1 MFGNYTKIITII
13 AIFFAMSVSHLTS
26 KESGSA
32 SLYMYG
38 AMIDATA
45 QENSEGGILANK
57 QIRIINLGPII
68 NHPGVDYAPTIS
80 ADGKTL
86 FYVSNKPGSIKTADG
101 ELSHDFW
108 VAKKANRLDT
118 IFEQPY
124 NLDPSN
130 NMGLNG
136 VNTVLNEGAA
146 SIAADR
152 QTLYFTGCNRP
163 DGLGSCDIYKTSIQ
177 GDQWGRPV
185 NLGRNVNSKNFDSQ
199 PSIAPDQS
207 RIYFVSTRQGPNSD
221 GEDDIVNADIWYSD
235 YDFDLEEWGKAKNLE
250 AINTKG
256 RDVSP
261 FIAAD
266 GVTLFFASDGWKPN
280 YGGQDF
286 YVTRYDPSTETWSKP
301 ENIGA
306 PINTANDE
314 QFITLPASGDII
326 YFSSNRDDIRGAQGS
341 LDIYM
346 AFVPSFFKAVNIT
359 GTVKDEC
366 TGEFIPARISIR
378 NPITGEVYTDELNQG
393 HQSFEKIITNDWYG
407 DPKDNN
413 KYINLEIT
421 AEHPSYGKRTVV
433 QRVDKPEQTSDSKEA
448 GAIALEYNVDIT
460 LGNRPV
466 LKSNIETA
474 DYVKK
479 NATKNPSIAGYNGL
493 VMEEVLSWDLY
504 PLLNYVF
511 FDIGSSKL
519 PDRYIS
525 FDGSGAAFKSSFSD
539 TTIPGGTM
547 DKYYHVLNIYGFR
560 LNKYPD
566 TKITLIGCNDN
577 TNEGEKGNTELSK
590 ARAQTVFDYLKNVW
604 GISPDR
610 MKIEYRNFPDIK
622 SNPKDSMGLAEN
634 RRVELICDNWEVTK
648 PVFEKDPKTF
658 PQPVTMKWDMENGID
673 ESIIA
678 SRRIE
683 IMKGGQPWKTLK
695 DVGRTESM
703 YQWDWKSED
712 GKYPKNEDAF
722 TAKLIVVSKAGKEC
736 ESEPVT
742 VPVMQVSSEQKLV
755 TQGADTMYENYSL
768 ILFKFNSYDAG
779 PLNDKIMKDYVYNRV
794 RPHSVV
800 EVIGHT
806 DVVGLYETN
815 AKLSVNRA
823 KTVYSG
829 INKVSGGKYADLEMR
844 GVGEDEP
851 LYDNNTPEGRFY
863 NRTVQVLIKTPITG
877 KNDE

>member
-1 MFGNYTKIITII
+1 MFEKYTKLISLFAII
-13 AIFFAMSVSHLTS
+13 FAMSLSSMTS
-26 KESGSA
+26 KEAGNA

-38 AMIDATA
+38 AVIDAA
-45 QENSEGGILANK
+45 VQDDEGGILANK
-57 QIRIINLGPII
+57 EIRIINLGPVI

-86 FYVSNKPGSIKTADG
+86 FFVSDKPGSIKTDDDD
-101 ELSHDFW
+101 LSHDFW
-108 VAKKANRLDT
+108 VAKKGDRMDT
-118 IFEQPY
+118 VFNQPY

-136 VNTVLNEGAA
+136 VNTILNEGAA
-146 SIAADR
+146 SVAADR
-152 QTLYFTGCNRP
+152 QTLYFTACNRP

-185 NLGRNVNSKNFDSQ
+185 NLGRNVNAKNFDSQ
-199 PSIAPDQS
+199 PTISPDQS
-207 RIYFVSTRQGPNSD
+207 RVYFVSTREGPNSD
-221 GEDDIVNADIWYSD
+221 GEEDVKNFDIWYSD
-235 YDFDLEEWGKAKNLE
+235 YDFDLEEWGKAKNLT
-250 AINTKG
+250 AINTPG

-266 GVTLFFASDGWKPN
+266 GVTLFFASDGHEPN

-286 YVTRYDPSTETWSKP
+286 YITRYDPGTDSWSKP

-306 PINTANDE
+306 PINTENDE

-326 YFSSNRDDIRGAQGS
+326 YFSSTREDLRGAQGS

-346 AFVPSFFKAVNIT
+346 AFVPSFFKAVNIA

-366 TGEFIPARISIR
+366 TGEFIPARVSIR
-378 NPITGEVYTDELNQG
+378 NPITGEVYTDELNEG
-393 HQSFEKIITNDWYG
+393 HQTFEKIITNEWYG

-413 KYINLEIT
+413 KYINLELT
-421 AEHPSYGKRTVV
+421 AEHPSYGKRTIV
-433 QRVDKPEQTSDSKEA
+433 QRIEKPETTSKA
-448 GAIALEYNVDIT
+448 GEENAIALEYNVEIT
-460 LGNRPV
+460 LGEKPEIKANV
-466 LKSNIETA
+466 DMA

-479 NATKNPSIAGYNGL
+479 NSGKNPAIAGFNGL

-511 FDIGSSKL
+511 FDIGSSTL

-525 FDGSGAAFKSSFSD
+525 FDGNGAAFKSSFSD

-560 LNKYPD
+560 LNQYPD
-566 TKITLIGCNDN
+566 TKITLVGCNDN
-577 TNEGEKGNTELSK
+577 TNPGEKGNKELSK
-590 ARAQTVFDYLKNVW
+590 KRAESVFAYLNKVW
-604 GISPDR
+604 NISEDR
-610 MKIEYRNFPDIK
+610 MKIEYRNFPAIK
-622 SNPKDSMGLAEN
+622 SNPRDSMGLAEN
-634 RRVELICDNWEVTK
+634 RRVEILCDNWDVTK

-658 PQPVTMKWDMENGID
+658 PQPVTMKWELGNGID
-673 ESIIA
+673 ESIVA
-678 SRRIE
+678 DRRIE
-683 IMKGGQPWKTLK
+683 ILKGGKPWKTLT
-695 DVGRTESM
+695 DVGRTESLK
-703 YQWDWKSED
+703 QWDWKSED
-712 GKYPKNEDAF
+712 GKYPKNEEEF
-722 TAKLIVVSKAGKEC
+722 TARLILVSKAGKEC
-736 ESEPVT
+736 ISEPFT

-779 PLNDKIMKDYVYNRV
+779 PLNDKIMTDYVYNRV
-794 RPHSVV
+794 RPESVV
-800 EVIGHT
+800 DIIGHT

-823 KTVYSG
+823 KTVFKG
-829 INKVSGGKYADLEMR
+829 IKKESKGKYAELEMR

-851 LYDNNTPEGRFY
+851 LYDNETPEGRFY
-863 NRTVQVLIKTPITG
+863 NRTVNVLIKTPITG
-877 KNDE
+877 KE

>member
-1 MFGNYTKIITII
+1 MFGKYTKLISLF
-13 AIFFAMSVSHLTS
+13 AIFFAMSYVNLTS
-26 KESGSA
+26 KDAGGA

-38 AMIDATA
+38 AVINAAA
-45 QENSEGGILANK
+45 QDDSDGGILANK
-57 QIRIINLGPII
+57 EIKIINLGPII
-68 NHPGVDYAPTIS
+68 NHSGVDYAPTIS

-86 FYVSNKPGSIKTADG
+86 FYVSNKPGSIMTEDG

-108 VAKKANRLDT
+108 VAKKADRMDT
-118 IFEQPY
+118 VFNQPY

-152 QTLYFTGCNRP
+152 QTLYFTACNRP

-185 NLGRNVNSKNFDSQ
+185 NLGRNVNDKGFDTQ
-199 PSIAPDQS
+199 PTITPDQS
-207 RIYFVSTRQGPNSD
+207 RIYFISTREGPNSD
-221 GEDDIVNADIWYSD
+221 GELDVKNYDIWYSD
-235 YDFDLEEWGKAKNLE
+235 YDFDLEEWGKAKNLT
-250 AINTKG
+250 ALNTPG
-256 RDVSP
+256 REESP

-266 GVTLFFASDGWKPN
+266 GSTLFFASDGHKPN
-280 YGGQDF
+280 YGGRDF
-286 YVTRYDPSTETWSKP
+286 YVARYDQSADTWSKP

-306 PINTANDE
+306 PINTENNE

-326 YFSSNRDDIRGAQGS
+326 YFSSTREDLRGAQGS

-346 AFVPSFFKAVNIT
+346 AFVPSFFKAVSLA
-359 GTVKDEC
+359 GTVRDEC

-378 NPITGEVYTDELNQG
+378 NPITGELYSDELNEG
-393 HQSFEKIITNDWYG
+393 HQNFEKIITNDWYG
-407 DPKDNN
+407 DPKDNH

-421 AEHPSYGKRTVV
+421 AEHPSYGKRTIV
-433 QRVDKPEQTSDSKEA
+433 QKIEKPDQTSKAGEA

-460 LGNRPV
+460 LGNKPV
-466 LKSNIETA
+466 LKANVDMA

-479 NATKNPSIAGYNGL
+479 NSGKNPAIAGFNGL

-511 FDIGSSKL
+511 FDIGSSTL
-519 PDRYIS
+519 PDRYIK
-525 FDGSGAAFKSSFSD
+525 FDSPNNAFKASFTD

-560 LNKYPD
+560 LNQYPNE
-566 TKITLIGCNDN
+566 KITLVGCNDN
-577 TNEGEKGNTELSK
+577 TNTGEKGNLELSK
-590 ARAQTVFDYLKNVW
+590 SRAESVFNYLNTVW
-604 GISPDR
+604 GISADR
-610 MKIEYRNFPDIK
+610 MKIESRNFPDIK

-634 RRVELICDNWEVTK
+634 RRVEILCDNWEVTK

-658 PQPVTMKWDMENGID
+658 PQPVKMKWEMENGID

-683 IMKGGQPWKTLK
+683 IQKGTGEWKTLK
-695 DVGRTESM
+695 EIGRTESL
-703 YQWDWKSED
+703 YEWDWKSAEN
-712 GKYPKNEDAF
+712 KYPKNEEAF
-722 TAKLIVVSKAGKEC
+722 TARLVVISKAGKEC
-736 ESEPVT
+736 ISEPVT
-742 VPVMQVSSEQKLV
+742 VPVMQVTSEQKLV

-794 RPHSVV
+794 RPESVV

-823 KTVYSG
+823 KTVHTG
-829 INKVSGGKYADLEMR
+829 INKESKGKYGNLEMR

-851 LYDNNTPEGRFY
+851 LYDNETPEGRFY
-863 NRTVQVLIKTPITG
+863 NRTVQVLIKTPVTG
-877 KNDE
+877 KE

>member
-1 MFGNYTKIITII
+1 MFKNYTKIITLLT
-13 AIFFAMSVSHLTS
+13 IFFAMSVSSLIS
-26 KESGSA
+26 KEAGST

-38 AMIDATA
+38 AVIETTA

-57 QIRIINLGPII
+57 QIRIINLGPVI

-86 FYVSNKPGSIKTADG
+86 FYVSNRPGSIKTADD

-108 VAKKANRLDT
+108 VAKKKNRLDT
-118 IFEQPY
+118 LFEAPY

-130 NMGLNG
+130 NMGLKG

-152 QTLYFTGCNRP
+152 QTLYFTACNRD
-163 DGLGSCDIYKTSIQ
+163 DGFGSCDIYKTSIQ

-207 RIYFVSTRQGPNSD
+207 RVYFTSTRQGPNSN
-221 GEDDIVNADIWYSD
+221 GDDVIENADIWYSD
-235 YDFDLEEWGKAKNLE
+235 YDFDLEEWSPAKNLE
-250 AINTKG
+250 VLNTKG

-266 GVTLFFASDGWKPN
+266 GVTLFFASDGHTPN

-286 YVTRYDPSTETWSKP
+286 YLTRFDASTNTWSKP

-306 PINTANDE
+306 PINTADDE

-326 YFSSNRDDIRGAQGS
+326 YFSSKREDLAGEQGS
-341 LDIYM
+341 FDIYM
-346 AFVPSFFKAVNIT
+346 AFVPSFFKAVSIT

-366 TGEFIPARISIR
+366 TGEFIPARVSIR
-378 NPITGEVYTDELNQG
+378 NPITGEVYTDELNEG
-393 HQSFEKIITNDWYG
+393 HQTFEKIITNDWYG
-407 DPKDNN
+407 DPKDNH
-413 KYINLEIT
+413 KFIDLEIT
-421 AEHPSYGKRTVV
+421 AEHPSYGKRTIV
-433 QRVDKPEQTSDSKEA
+433 QRIEKPEQTSDAKEE
-448 GAIALEYNVDIT
+448 GAIALEYNAVIT
-460 LGNRPV
+460 LGEKPV
-466 LKSNIETA
+466 LKADIATA
-474 DYVKK
+474 DYIKK
-479 NATKNPSIAGYNGL
+479 VSATSPELANFNGL

-511 FDIGSSKL
+511 FDIGSSTL
-519 PDRYIS
+519 PERYIS
-525 FDGSGAAFKSSFSD
+525 FAGDGAAFKSSFSD

-560 LNKYPD
+560 LQKNPD
-566 TKITLIGCNDN
+566 AKITLIGCNDN
-577 TNEGEKGNTELSK
+577 TNVGEKGNEELSK

-610 MKIEYRNFPDIK
+610 MKIEYRNFPKIK

-634 RRVELICDNWEVTK
+634 RRVELICDDWEVTK
-648 PVFEKDPKTF
+648 PIFDKDPKTF
-658 PQPVTMKWDMENGID
+658 PQPVTMKWDMVNGID
-673 ESIIA
+673 ESIIT

-683 IMKGGQPWKTLK
+683 IMKGGKPWKTLN

-703 YQWDWKSED
+703 YTWDWKSED
-712 GKYPKNEDAF
+712 GQYPKNEDAF
-722 TAKLIVVSKAGKEC
+722 TAKLVVVSKTGKEC
-736 ESEPVT
+736 VSDPVT
-742 VPVMQVSSEQKLV
+742 IPVLQVSSEKKLV
-755 TQGADTMYENYSL
+755 KQGADTMYENYSL
-768 ILFKFNSYDAG
+768 ILFKFNSYDPG
-779 PLNDKIMKDYVYNRV
+779 PLNDRIMKDYVYSRV
-794 RPHSVV
+794 RPESNV

-806 DVVGLYETN
+806 DVVGLYKTN
-815 AKLSVNRA
+815 ARLSVNRA
-823 KTVYSG
+823 KTVFKG
-829 INKVSGGKYADLEMR
+829 ISNVSKGHYANLDMR

-877 KNDE
+877 KGTN